1 MVKKRVDDR
10 VKRFVEEGVRSEQ
23 RSLIVLVGDHGK
35 DQVVNLHQML
45 ARARVAARPS
55 VLWCYKK
62 ELGFSTHRKKRMK
75 QIKKQVARGLHD
87 ATTDEPFELFISQ
100 TRIRWCYYRDTQKI
114 LGSTYGCLVL
124 QDFEAL
130 TPNLLARTIETVE
143 GGGLVVLLLRTVNS
157 LRQLYA
163 QTMDVHAR
171 FRGAGAHSNADLVP
185 RFNERFILS
194 LADCARC
201 LVLDDELNVLPISK
215 KHVKRFDA
223 VPEDDEES
231 SRQKERREVAELASS
246 LKDVPPAGELVA
258 LARTPDQARA
268 ILAFIDSLAER
279 RARSVTTLTA
289 PRGRGKSAALGL
301 CLAAAVATGYAS
313 IFVTAPAV
321 DNVATVFEFLLKG
334 LEALHYDEKTDYEV
348 LKHKTESGVDVPA
361 RVDVFQSNDSGPT
374 TRQVVQYVSPSD
386 SHRLAHAE
394 LVIVDEAAALPLP
407 VVEKLLGPYVVFLA
421 STVTGYEGTGR
432 ALQLKLL
439 AKLRKAH
446 ARRAVTDA
454 ATQAASTVEGNS
466 QQKKGQQK
474 VHEQRW
480 AKASEA
486 AKSSVTKSTL
496 RELTLDAPVRY
507 ASGDAVEAWLHRALC
522 LDSPTK
528 SVYALKKGLPA
539 PVHCSL
545 YEVNRDALFSYHALS
560 ERFLQRVMALYT
572 AAHYKNSPNDLQ
584 LLSDA
589 PAHRLFVLLGPV
601 DEEASAGELPDILVV
616 VQVALEGAIQ
626 QEAVKASLARG
637 ERGAGDLVPW
647 TLAQQFCDPGF
658 AKLSGARI
666 VRVATHPDAQRVG
679 YGTRA
684 LKLLISYLE
693 GELDE
698 REEDDSS
705 SSSDDDEEP
714 SSLRTES
721 LQPRKK
727 MPPLLAPVGATQ
739 PPSLQWIAAS
749 YGLTEGL
756 FEYWS
761 REGLRPCYV
770 RQTANDVTGEH
781 TTICLREIANAEGV
795 ARGWS
800 DAFVDDFRKRC
811 ATLLGLPCFV
821 SFPPALSLGL
831 LGARDTNSALHRRV
845 FSSTDSEGIADASE
859 LAAHFT
865 AHDLQR
871 LDLYAKQ
878 MVDHH
883 LVADLLPALGQL
895 CFRGRLDVKLS
906 LLQAAIVLGLALQR
920 KEIGTIA
927 RDLDLPT
934 SQALALYNKAI
945 RKFAAA
951 IRKVR
956 EAHVRDVELGLT
968 DEREASERAYM
979 SRLEPAD
986 DAKVA
991 PVQAPVS
998 NETGVSLLDA
1008 LEAATP
1014 DYAIDDAKAQRLGTA
1029 AGAAPAS
1036 GALVQVAGK
1045 RKPDET
1051 PVPSSKKKLK
1061 KSSKKKKRRDS

>member
-171 FRGAGAHSNADLVP
+171 FRGSGAHSNADLVP

-215 KHVKRFDA
+215 KHVKRFDSIQ
-223 VPEDDEES
+223 DDAEES
-231 SRQKERREVAELASS
+231 SRQKERREVAELAAS
-246 LKDVPPAGELVA
+246 LRDVPPAGELVA

-361 RVDVFQSNDSGPT
+361 RVDVFQSNESGPT

-589 PAHRLFVLLGPV
+589 PAHPITTVNRSGSFC
-601 DEEASAGELPDILVV
+601 SAP
-616 VQVALEGAIQ
+616 
-626 QEAVKASLARG
+626 
-637 ERGAGDLVPW
+637 P
-647 TLAQQFCDPGF
+647 
-658 AKLSGARI
+658 
-666 VRVATHPDAQRVG
+666 
-679 YGTRA
+679 YTR
-684 LKLLISYLE
+684 
-693 GELDE
+693 
-698 REEDDSS
+698 
-705 SSSDDDEEP
+705 P
-714 SSLRTES
+714 
-721 LQPRKK
+721 
-727 MPPLLAPVGATQ
+727 
-739 PPSLQWIAAS
+739 
-749 YGLTEGL
+749 
-756 FEYWS
+756 
-761 REGLRPCYV
+761 
-770 RQTANDVTGEH
+770 
-781 TTICLREIANAEGV
+781 
-795 ARGWS
+795 
-800 DAFVDDFRKRC
+800 
-811 ATLLGLPCFV
+811 
-821 SFPPALSLGL
+821 
-831 LGARDTNSALHRRV
+831 
-845 FSSTDSEGIADASE
+845 
-859 LAAHFT
+859 
-865 AHDLQR
+865 
-871 LDLYAKQ
+871 
-878 MVDHH
+878 
-883 LVADLLPALGQL
+883 
-895 CFRGRLDVKLS
+895 
-906 LLQAAIVLGLALQR
+906 
-920 KEIGTIA
+920 
-927 RDLDLPT
+927 
-934 SQALALYNKAI
+934 
-945 RKFAAA
+945 
-951 IRKVR
+951 
-956 EAHVRDVELGLT
+956 
-968 DEREASERAYM
+968 
-979 SRLEPAD
+979 
-986 DAKVA
+986 
-991 PVQAPVS
+991 
-998 NETGVSLLDA
+998 
-1008 LEAATP
+1008 
-1014 DYAIDDAKAQRLGTA
+1014 
-1029 AGAAPAS
+1029 
-1036 GALVQVAGK
+1036 
-1045 RKPDET
+1045 
-1051 PVPSSKKKLK
+1051 
-1061 KSSKKKKRRDS
+1061 

>member
-1 MVKKRVDDR
+1 M
-10 VKRFVEEGVRSEQ
+10 
-23 RSLIVLVGDHGK
+23 
-35 DQVVNLHQML
+35 
-45 ARARVAARPS
+45 
-55 VLWCYKK
+55 
-62 ELGFSTHRKKRMK
+62 
-75 QIKKQVARGLHD
+75 
-87 ATTDEPFELFISQ
+87 
-100 TRIRWCYYRDTQKI
+100 
-114 LGSTYGCLVL
+114 
-124 QDFEAL
+124 
-130 TPNLLARTIETVE
+130 
-143 GGGLVVLLLRTVNS
+143 
-157 LRQLYA
+157 
-163 QTMDVHAR
+163 
-171 FRGAGAHSNADLVP
+171 
-185 RFNERFILS
+185 
-194 LADCARC
+194 
-201 LVLDDELNVLPISK
+201 
-215 KHVKRFDA
+215 
-223 VPEDDEES
+223 
-231 SRQKERREVAELASS
+231 
-246 LKDVPPAGELVA
+246 
-258 LARTPDQARA
+258 
-268 ILAFIDSLAER
+268 
-279 RARSVTTLTA
+279 
-289 PRGRGKSAALGL
+289 
-301 CLAAAVATGYAS
+301 
-313 IFVTAPAV
+313 
-321 DNVATVFEFLLKG
+321 
-334 LEALHYDEKTDYEV
+334 
-348 LKHKTESGVDVPA
+348 
-361 RVDVFQSNDSGPT
+361 
-374 TRQVVQYVSPSD
+374 
-386 SHRLAHAE
+386 
-394 LVIVDEAAALPLP
+394 
-407 VVEKLLGPYVVFLA
+407 
-421 STVTGYEGTGR
+421 
-432 ALQLKLL
+432 
-439 AKLRKAH
+439 
-446 ARRAVTDA
+446 
-454 ATQAASTVEGNS
+454 
-466 QQKKGQQK
+466 
-474 VHEQRW
+474 
-480 AKASEA
+480 
-486 AKSSVTKSTL
+486 
-496 RELTLDAPVRY
+496 
-507 ASGDAVEAWLHRALC
+507 
-522 LDSPTK
+522 
-528 SVYALKKGLPA
+528 
-539 PVHCSL
+539 
-545 YEVNRDALFSYHALS
+545 
-560 ERFLQRVMALYT
+560 
-572 AAHYKNSPNDLQ
+572 
-584 LLSDA
+584 
-589 PAHRLFVLLGPV
+589 
-601 DEEASAGELPDILVV
+601 V

-626 QEAVKASLARG
+626 AEAVKAALSRG

-705 SSSDDDEEP
+705 SSDDDDEAP
-714 SSLRTES
+714 SSLRTEA
-721 LQPRKK
+721 LAPRKK

-739 PPSLQWIAAS
+739 PPALQWVAAS

-781 TTICLREIANAEGV
+781 TTICLREIANADGV

-845 FSSTDSEGIADASE
+845 FASTDSEGIADASE

-927 RDLDLPT
+927 KDLDLPT

-986 DAKVA
+986 DSVVA

-1008 LEAATP
+1008 LEAASP

-1029 AGAAPAS
+1029 AGAAPSS

>member
-1 MVKKRVDDR
+1 M
-10 VKRFVEEGVRSEQ
+10 
-23 RSLIVLVGDHGK
+23 
-35 DQVVNLHQML
+35 
-45 ARARVAARPS
+45 
-55 VLWCYKK
+55 
-62 ELGFSTHRKKRMK
+62 
-75 QIKKQVARGLHD
+75 
-87 ATTDEPFELFISQ
+87 
-100 TRIRWCYYRDTQKI
+100 
-114 LGSTYGCLVL
+114 
-124 QDFEAL
+124 
-130 TPNLLARTIETVE
+130 
-143 GGGLVVLLLRTVNS
+143 
-157 LRQLYA
+157 
-163 QTMDVHAR
+163 
-171 FRGAGAHSNADLVP
+171 
-185 RFNERFILS
+185 
-194 LADCARC
+194 
-201 LVLDDELNVLPISK
+201 
-215 KHVKRFDA
+215 
-223 VPEDDEES
+223 
-231 SRQKERREVAELASS
+231 AELAAT

-334 LEALHYDEKTDYEV
+334 LEALHYDEKTDYDV
-348 LKHKTESGVDVPA
+348 LKHRTESGVDVPA
-361 RVDVFQSNDSGPT
+361 RVDVFQTNEEGGPT
-374 TRQVVQYVSPSD
+374 TRQMVQYVSPSD

-394 LVIVDEAAALPLP
+394 LVVVDEAAALPLP

-454 ATQAASTVEGNS
+454 ATQAASEVTGSS
-466 QQKKGQQK
+466 QLRKGQQK
-474 VHEQRW
+474 LHEQRW

-486 AKSSVTKSTL
+486 AKDASGTKSTL
-496 RELTLDAPVRY
+496 RELTLEAPVRY

-522 LDSPTK
+522 LDSPK
-528 SVYALKKGLPA
+528 RGSHALKKGLPA
-539 PVHCSL
+539 PGNCSL
-545 YEVNRDALFSYHALS
+545 FEVNRDTLFSYHALS
-560 ERFLQRVMALYT
+560 ERFLQRIMALYT

-601 DEEASAGELPDILVV
+601 DEDAPPGELPDVLVV
-616 VQVALEGAIQ
+616 VQVALEGAIAAEQ
-626 QEAVKASLARG
+626 VRAALSRG

-647 TLAQQFCDPGF
+647 TLAQQFCDHGF
-658 AKLSGARI
+658 AKLSGARV

-693 GELDE
+693 GALDE
-698 REEDDSS
+698 REEADFSS
-705 SSSDDDEEP
+705 SSEDEDEP
-714 SSLRTES
+714 LSLREEE
-721 LQPRKK
+721 LKPRKK
-727 MPPLLAPVGATQ
+727 MPPLLAPVGATK
-739 PPSLQWIAAS
+739 PPELQWVAAS

-770 RQTANDVTGEH
+770 RQTENSITGEH
-781 TTICLREIANAEGV
+781 TAICLRELENAQGV
-795 ARGWS
+795 RKGWS

-811 ATLLGLPCFV
+811 ATLLGLPCF
-821 SFPPALSLGL
+821 SAFPPALSLGL
-831 LGARDTNSALHRRV
+831 LGARDQQSALHRRV
-845 FSSTDSEGIADASE
+845 FSDGDALGIADASE

-920 KEIGTIA
+920 KEIGHIA

-934 SQALALYNKAI
+934 SQALALYNKAV

-956 EAHVRDVELGLT
+956 EEDVRDNELGLT
-968 DEREASERAYM
+968 DQREADERAYM
-979 SRLEPAD
+979 SRLEPAP
-986 DAKVA
+986 ATAEVEVAA
-991 PVQAPVS
+991 PVAS
-998 NETGVSLLDA
+998 ARKGGVSLLDA

-1014 DYAIDDAKAQRLGTA
+1014 DYAIDDAKAAKLGSA

-1036 GALVQVAGK
+1036 GALVQVSGK
-1045 RKPDET
+1045 RKVDE
-1051 PVPSSKKKLK
+1051 PAPSSSSKKKLK
-1061 KSSKKKKRRDS
+1061 KKKKKKQST